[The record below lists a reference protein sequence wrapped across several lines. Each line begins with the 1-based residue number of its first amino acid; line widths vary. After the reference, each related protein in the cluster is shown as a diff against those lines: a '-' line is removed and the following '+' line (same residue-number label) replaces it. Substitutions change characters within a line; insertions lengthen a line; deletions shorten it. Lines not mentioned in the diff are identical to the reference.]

1 MYTLIFIENDE
12 MLNPFA
18 EYSTDPRT
26 GCIFYRWLY
35 ETHTINAY
43 TYSV

>member
-18 EYSTDPRT
+18 TTRCVEKY
-26 GCIFYRWLY
+26 ILL
-35 ETHTINAY
+35 I
-43 TYSV
+43 